1 VSDVPTDVDDDMR
14 TTTRRAGM
22 VLGLVTAL
30 GAAGLPTATAATP
43 AADRIDY
50 GLAAEIITAAWEV
63 DEALDRIGL
72 TPADLAL
79 PERDDDLYEQVAA
92 GLDAWLDAQP
102 GTRAAAVP
110 AAAPRASEEERLTA
124 ERLAYAGY
132 IAQVNS
138 ARDRRAGALED
149 EIVYMYLSH
158 YVDVPRGLL
167 PGLADA
173 SNHDQYLS
181 AWIADDDRFVYDRF
195 LTTHGTLEHANALK
209 EAASTLVNLQG
220 AITHPVREGLNA
232 ISGTAA
238 GLDLVGGGKDLK
250 SAFDAWRNYLGS
262 TSDDPARV
270 VQTLTDGSL
279 TADDLDEKSHDG
291 AVALLGAGVGV
302 AAAGGG
308 PLAWAGAGAV
318 QAVSMAYFGV
328 RTLAQQANYASMIA
342 SNQGRYSERL
352 WRFMMGG

>member
-1 VSDVPTDVDDDMR
+1 MR

-50 GLAAEIITAAWEV
+50 GLAAEIITAAWEA

-72 TPADLAL
+72 TPADLEL

-92 GLDAWLDAQP
+92 GLDAWLDAQS

-110 AAAPRASEEERLTA
+110 AVAPRASEEERLTA

-138 ARDRRAGALED
+138 ARDRRAGALDD

-173 SNHDQYLS
+173 SNHNQYLS

-195 LTTHGTLEHANALK
+195 LSTHGTLEHAHALK

-279 TADDLDEKSHDG
+279 TADDLDEKSRDG
-291 AVALLGAGVGV
+291 AVALLAAGVGV